1 MVTIEKDG
9 HRLKV
14 SAGAY
19 NDIYKAIGYKVVG
32 KKETAGQYGPSGEVE
47 TEEQDDEMEDT
58 MEKPVSEMNFRE
70 LQAYADYL
78 GIDAEGMTKKELRT
92 EILKR
97 EG

>member
-32 KKETAGQYGPSGEVE
+32 KETTGQYEPGGEVE
-47 TEEQDDEMEDT
+47 GEVQEDEMEET